1 VQKIV
6 DVQQM
11 FGIERVKFNQH
22 QLLDL
27 VEKEVMVVQVE
38 DITGKNQ
45 IL

>member
-1 VQKIV
+1 
-6 DVQQM
+6 M
-11 FGIERVKFNQH
+11 FGIELVRFNRYHPQ
-22 QLLDL
+22 DL